1 MQYRKEIKDL
11 KNQVEKWKFNSKEV
25 KSNQIINS
33 LLLIKII
40 LEQIEDWQ
48 TQFEQ
53 QEKDYLDLK

>member
-1 MQYRKEIKDL
+1 VQYRKEIKDL